1 MTADVEEG
9 PLDPVPVVPPI
20 RETIVEPVAPPKKSW
35 REQRRERR
43 RRRIWFEELMGWI
56 FVPIILLGTY
66 WLIIAVL
73 DALGT
78 SPSAIMTGINAILSA
93 L

>member
-1 MTADVEEG
+1 VDF
-9 PLDPVPVVPPI
+9 
-20 RETIVEPVAPPKKSW
+20 RSHH
-35 REQRRERR
+35 
-43 RRRIWFEELMGWI
+43 
-56 FVPIILLGTY
+56 
-66 WLIIAVL
+66 LIIAVL